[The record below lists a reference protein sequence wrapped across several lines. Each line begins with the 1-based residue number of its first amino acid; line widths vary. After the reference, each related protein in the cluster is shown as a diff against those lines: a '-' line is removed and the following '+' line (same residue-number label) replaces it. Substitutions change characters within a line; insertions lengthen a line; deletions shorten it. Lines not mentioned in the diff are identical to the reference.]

1 MQVVSAA
8 DQARREIRDM
18 IDATLSVIIR
28 EHDVDESF
36 VIKEIMDYLSE
47 IDSSGPSN
55 NSLKVIQYSPRQVS
69 RSGGFGSVVNIIRSR
84 VQKIS
89 AIRLPPW
96 PPDGSN

>member
-1 MQVVSAA
+1 MQVLSAA

-36 VIKEIMDYLSE
+36 VIKEVKDYLSE
-47 IDSSGPSN
+47 VDSFGTRN

-69 RSGGFGSVVNIIRSR
+69 RSGGFASLVNIIRSR

-89 AIRLPPW
+89 AVRLPPW
-96 PPDGSN
+96 PPDSSN